1 MNILIAGVQN
11 IVKDTVVK
19 LAMGKVSGKV
29 KLKALSFSDF
39 VEEYEDSVLEI
50 SVLKDIQQK
59 LTKSIQIKMLE
70 SRAGEHH
77 IINGYCTV
85 KTRLGYIPIIT
96 KESLAIFK
104 PDMIA
109 LMEVEPSALGDKL
122 KDSEG
127 FREHQAM
134 ERSCALFCSAWSGSG
149 IRIIR
154 TGVEGS
160 RKGADELSGLLKE
173 MLVRK

>member
-39 VEEYEDSVLEI
+39 VEEYEDSFIEL
-50 SVLKDIQQK
+50 SMLKDIQQK

-70 SRAGEHH
+70 SKAGEHH

-85 KTRLGYIPIIT
+85 ETKLGYIPIIT
-96 KESLAIFK
+96 KESLAIFR
-104 PDMIA
+104 PDMVA
-109 LMEVEPSALGDKL
+109 LIEVEPAALGAKL
-122 KDSEG
+122 RDRDG
-127 FREHQAM
+127 FQEHKAI
-134 ERSCALFCSAWSGSG
+134 EKACALFCSAWTGSG

-154 TGVEGS
+154 TGAEGP

-173 MLVRK
+173 MLVDK

>member
-11 IVKDTVVK
+11 MVKDTVVK
-19 LAMGKVSGKV
+19 LAMGKVSGKT

-39 VEEYEDSVLEI
+39 VEDYEDPLLEI
-50 SVLKDIQQK
+50 SVLKDIQK
-59 LTKSIQIKMLE
+59 RLTKNIQIKMLE
-70 SRAGEHH
+70 SKSGEHH

-96 KESLAIFK
+96 KESLDIFK
-104 PDMIA
+104 PDMVA
-109 LMEVEPSALGDKL
+109 LIEVEPSALGEKL
-122 KDSEG
+122 KDREG
-127 FREHQAM
+127 FKEHKAM
-134 ERSCALFCSAWSGSG
+134 ERSCAQFCSAWTGSG

-154 TGVEGS
+154 TGPEGA

-173 MLVRK
+173 MLVEK